1 MNFKDLVKQDIST
14 VFLNTEEFGETHRI
28 EGQRIPVVIDNDEL
42 IKLKQGQI
50 LGLVDADILIFGRRE
65 DFPEKMNPGR
75 LLNVDGREMI
85 VTNTGVD
92 MGMIEVA
99 LKQNRTA

>member
-1 MNFKDLVKQDIST
+1 MNFKERIQQDIDT
-14 VFLNTEEFGETHRI
+14 VFLNLEEFAELHRI
-28 EGQRIPVVIDNDEL
+28 EGKEIPIVIDNNEL
-42 IKLKQGQI
+42 TKLKQGQI

-65 DFPEKMNPGR
+65 DSPKNMNPGR

>member
-1 MNFKDLVKQDIST
+1 MNFKERIRQDIDT
-14 VFLNTEEFGETHRI
+14 VFLNLEEFAEQHRI
-28 EGQRIPVVIDNDEL
+28 EGKEIPIVIDNNEL
-42 IKLKQGQI
+42 TKLKQGQI
-50 LGLVDADILIFGRRE
+50 LGLVDADMLIFGRCE
-65 DFPEKMNPGR
+65 DFPDDMNPGR

>member
-1 MNFKDLVKQDIST
+1 MNFKERIRQDIDT
-14 VFLNTEEFGETHRI
+14 VFLNLEEFAELHRI
-28 EGQRIPVVIDNDEL
+28 EGKEIPIVIDNNEL
-42 IKLKQGQI
+42 TKLKQGQI
-50 LGLVDADILIFGRRE
+50 LGLVDADMLIFGRCV
-65 DFPEKMNPGR
+65 DFPDDMNPGR

>member
-1 MNFKDLVKQDIST
+1 MSFKERIQQDIDT
-14 VFLNTEEFGETHRI
+14 VFLNLEEFAELHRI
-28 EGQRIPVVIDNDEL
+28 EGKEIPIVIDNNEL
-42 IKLKQGQI
+42 TKLKQGQI

-65 DFPEKMNPGR
+65 DFPKNMNPGR

>member
-1 MNFKDLVKQDIST
+1 MNFKERIQQDIDT
-14 VFLNTEEFGETHRI
+14 VFLNLEEFAELHRI
-28 EGQRIPVVIDNDEL
+28 EGKEIPIVIDNNEL
-42 IKLKQGQI
+42 TKLKQGQI

-65 DFPEKMNPGR
+65 DFPANMNPGR

-99 LKQNRTA
+99 LKQNWTA